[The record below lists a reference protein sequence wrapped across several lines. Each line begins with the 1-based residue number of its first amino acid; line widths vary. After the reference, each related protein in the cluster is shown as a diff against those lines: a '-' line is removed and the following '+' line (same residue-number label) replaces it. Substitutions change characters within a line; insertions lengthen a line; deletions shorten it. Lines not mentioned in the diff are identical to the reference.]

1 MYRKKIATQPAF
13 PNHIISKLSDIFNNA
28 EGDNCL
34 TSYSGKITLVD
45 KDVQYIGM
53 LVFYFD
59 SSIHNRKIEKRF
71 SNRPQLIFSY
81 I

>member
-13 PNHIISKLSDIFNNA
+13 PNHIISKLSDIFSNA

-45 KDVQYIGM
+45 KDV
-53 LVFYFD
+53 LAC
-59 SSIHNRKIEKRF
+59 
-71 SNRPQLIFSY
+71 
-81 I
+81 

>member
-1 MYRKKIATQPAF
+1 MYKDRKKMATQPAF
-13 PNHIISKLSDIFNNA
+13 PNHVISKLSDIFNNA

-45 KDVQYIGM
+45 VRTYICI

-59 SSIHNRKIEKRF
+59 CNIHNRKIE
-71 SNRPQLIFSY
+71 
-81 I
+81 

>member
-1 MYRKKIATQPAF
+1 MYRKNIATQPAF

-45 KDVQYIGM
+45 KDVYWHVSV
-53 LVFYFD
+53 LF
-59 SSIHNRKIEKRF
+59 
-71 SNRPQLIFSY
+71 
-81 I
+81 

>member
-1 MYRKKIATQPAF
+1 MYKDRKKMATQPAF
-13 PNHIISKLSDIFNNA
+13 PNHVISKLSDIFNNA

-45 KDVQYIGM
+45 VRTYIGI

-59 SSIHNRKIEKRF
+59 CNIHNRKIE
-71 SNRPQLIFSY
+71 
-81 I
+81 